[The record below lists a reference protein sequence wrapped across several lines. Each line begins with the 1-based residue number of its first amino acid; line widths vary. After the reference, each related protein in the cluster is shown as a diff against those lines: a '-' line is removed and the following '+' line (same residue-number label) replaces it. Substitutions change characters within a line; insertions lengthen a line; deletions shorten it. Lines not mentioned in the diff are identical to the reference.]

1 MSKRFESNLLGRTI
15 NANPPGI
22 LHLNKDLPDN
32 AALYQV
38 HTIYL
43 DEGMPAV
50 IAELT
55 DESNV
60 AEGGYAPDSVKVL
73 MAHFGM
79 LYNLHP
85 KENDDES

>member
-1 MSKRFESNLLGRTI
+1 MSKRFESSLMGRTI

-22 LHLNKDLPDN
+22 LHLNKDLPDS

-38 HTIYL
+38 HTIYV

-60 AEGGYAPDSVKVL
+60 EEGGYAPDSVKVL

-85 KENDDES
+85 VEDDA